1 MARTELPLCLLL
13 AQIDRKKSELAG
25 FVIENLPEE
34 AKQQFRQ
41 RYEEM
46 KAEGVALAA
55 GRRRSQVLK
64 VPARR
69 SHPRSAD
76 PARQPL
82 TKTSFPAITISLL
95 AGMLD
100 SATAFSIAVAS
111 SGRLWR
117 RACKCSKSDEC

>member
-82 TKTSFPAITISLL
+82 TKTSFPAQHQNVSRGVPRMITIP
-95 AGMLD
+95 G
-100 SATAFSIAVAS
+100 T
-111 SGRLWR
+111 
-117 RACKCSKSDEC
+117 SDHHHLESVITVIWND